1 MTIRHTI
8 SVLTNHHPG
17 VLQRVASLFSRRG
30 YNIESI
36 TVGVSEQ
43 EELARMTI
51 VAVGDHWMRDQLIL
65 QLGKL
70 IDVIQVT
77 PLDLEPKLARELMLI
92 KLKTEP
98 GQRPE
103 IISLAETFG
112 CHIADIG
119 MHALVIQVAGDAEQ
133 NNALLRLLKPYG
145 LLELTR
151 TGETAMSLLSG
162 G

>member
-1 MTIRHTI
+1 MTSRHTI
-8 SVLTNHHPG
+8 SVLTNHYPG

-36 TVGVSEQ
+36 TVGISEQ
-43 EELARMTI
+43 EGLARMTI
-51 VAVGDHWMRDQLIL
+51 VALGNYWMRDQLIL

-70 IDVIQVT
+70 IDVIKVT

-92 KLKTEP
+92 KLRAEP
-98 GQRPE
+98 EQRQE
-103 IISLAETFG
+103 ITSLVETFG
-112 CHIADIG
+112 CHIADVG
-119 MHALVIQVAGDAEQ
+119 MHSLVIQVVGDAEQ

-151 TGETAMSLLSG
+151 TGETAMSRP
-162 G
+162 